1 MTAAALATLA
11 VSVQADTPGSLQAL
25 VWTDPAHARKVLLE
39 QPATCLDPAASAP
52 KVRAGEALFNS
63 PALLGGQA
71 ERAGMSCASCHA
83 NGRRSQWFRLDGV
96 SGAPGTA
103 DVSSSFFAVE
113 RANGQ
118 FDPKPIPDLALPGKV
133 SHDPASGRLEQF
145 VRGLIVEEFSGAEP
159 SAQSLAAL
167 ASYVR
172 ALRPCPDRASEPR
185 GLIADLRLVE
195 AGIAG
200 ALELLRQGDRAGA
213 TKLVKGTRFR
223 LGLIS
228 ERMNGRGQAG
238 LRRDLLRASRAL
250 SVLQE
255 TPVAAQLSAWQ
266 DAFDR
271 TLKPALIK
279 SESRSLYAPA
289 KVDRWLKSRS

>member
-1 MTAAALATLA
+1 M
-11 VSVQADTPGSLQAL
+11 
-25 VWTDPAHARKVLLE
+25 
-39 QPATCLDPAASAP
+39 
-52 KVRAGEALFNS
+52 VRAGEALFNS

-133 SHDPASGRLEQF
+133 SHDPASGEMERF
-145 VRGLIVEEFSGAEP
+145 MRGLIVEEFSGAEP
-159 SAQSLAAL
+159 SVQTLAAL
-167 ASYVR
+167 AAYVR
-172 ALRPCPDRASEPR
+172 ALRPCTHRASEPR
-185 GLIADLRLVE
+185 GLAADLRLVD

-200 ALELLRQGDRAGA
+200 AIELLRQGDRSGA

-228 ERMNGRGQAG
+228 ERMAGRGQTK
-238 LRRDLLRASRAL
+238 LRRDLLAASHEL
-250 SVLQE
+250 SLLQE
-255 TPVAAQLSAWQ
+255 APLAAHLSAWQ
-266 DAFDR
+266 ARFER
-271 TLKPALIK
+271 KLKPALTK
-279 SESRSLYAPA
+279 AEPRSLYAPA
-289 KVDRWLKSRS
+289 VVDRWLKARS

>member
-1 MTAAALATLA
+1 
-11 VSVQADTPGSLQAL
+11 L
-25 VWTDPAHARKVLLE
+25 VWTDSEHAREVLLE
-39 QPATCLDPAASAP
+39 QPATCLDPAASASM
-52 KVRAGEALFNS
+52 VRAGEALFNS

-96 SGAPGTA
+96 SREPGTA
-103 DVSSSFFAVE
+103 DVSSSFFSVW

-133 SHDPASGRLEQF
+133 PHDVASGQLEGF

-159 SAQSLAAL
+159 SPHSLAAL

-172 ALRPCPDRASEPR
+172 AVRTCPDRETEPR
-185 GLIADLRLVE
+185 RLDADIHLID

-200 ALELLRQGDRAGA
+200 ATELLRQGDRIGA
-213 TKLVKGTRFR
+213 TKLVKSTRFR

-228 ERMNGRGQAG
+228 ERMIDRSQAG
-238 LRRDLLRASRAL
+238 LRRDLLTASREL

-255 TPVAAQLSAWQ
+255 APVAEQLRTWQ
-266 DAFDR
+266 ATFER
-271 TLKPALIK
+271 KFKPALIK
-279 SESRSLYAPA
+279 AEPGSLYAPA
-289 KVDRWLKSRS
+289 KVSRWLKTRP